1 MTGIVIASS
10 SVMIARLSDGEDKQD
25 GGLKIDHDE
34 GSWIGSL
41 TNIYDIYFHFFYH
54 KKYVLVKFLP
64 VF

>member
-10 SVMIARLSDGEDKQD
+10 SVMIARLSDGEDEQD

-41 TNIYDIYFHFFYH
+41 TNNYNIFSSS
-54 KKYVLVKFLP
+54 
-64 VF
+64 